1 MKNAEIM
8 LLLAAGIRPMDIKR
22 LFGYPES
29 TVYNW
34 YRIYREAGVALKKRI
49 VYIKSLSPDG
59 KKEVN
64 NPDALSDER

>member
-8 LLLAAGIRPMDIKR
+8 LLLASGLRPMDIKR
-22 LFGYPES
+22 IFGYPES

-49 VYIKSLSPDG
+49 MSINSLSLDG
-59 KKEVN
+59 RKQVN